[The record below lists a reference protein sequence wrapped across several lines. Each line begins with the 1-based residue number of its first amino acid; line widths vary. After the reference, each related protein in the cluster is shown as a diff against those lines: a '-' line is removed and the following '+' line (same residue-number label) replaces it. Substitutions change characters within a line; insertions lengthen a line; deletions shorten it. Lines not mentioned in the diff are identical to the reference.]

1 MSLRLFY
8 VDHERYK
15 LKQNRC
21 NGKSWCID
29 FYSDEIFE
37 IKMNQHERFCK
48 RFDKSSERLL
58 RGLFKDEWLTLS
70 FLFTLFKQ
78 FRQNTSDFS
87 IEFDKTFIEIRKF

>member
-1 MSLRLFY
+1 MLLRLFY

-21 NGKSWCID
+21 NDKFWCID

-48 RFDKSSERLL
+48 RLNESSERLS
-58 RGLFKDEWLTLS
+58 RGLLKDEWFILS
-70 FLFTLFKQ
+70 FLFIFFKQ
-78 FRQNTSDFS
+78 FRQSTSDFN
-87 IEFDKTFIEIRKF
+87 IESDKTFIEIYKF